1 MGFWESAGKL
11 AKDVAKDAL
20 DSAKEMNETRARL
33 EGKSSAELKTV
44 INDNGFFSST
54 TDMEK
59 RQARAI
65 LRNRGDL

>member
-33 EGKSSAELKTV
+33 EGKSSAELKRV
-44 INDNGFFSST
+44 INDNGFFSRT